1 MTTIEQAYSVYKN
14 NREKFKEPF
23 RVRIHRSLSWL
34 KKSDALDKDEL
45 DLKLISLWISFN
57 CLYGSIGGASD
68 RHGDRDGIRE
78 FLNHI
83 SRLDTENLMYSL
95 IWNVFSG
102 PVRNLLDNVYTYQPF
117 WAYYNGDSSYSDWKE
132 RFEKSIK
139 SSKIAL
145 ANQDIQTILFV
156 IFDRIYTLRNQL
168 IHGGATCGSY
178 VNREQVKET
187 CAILSE
193 LIPVI
198 CMIMMKN
205 HDQTEFGTPYYQYIK
220 E

>member
-1 MTTIEQAYSVYKN
+1 T
-14 NREKFKEPF
+14 
-23 RVRIHRSLSWL
+23 
-34 KKSDALDKDEL
+34 
-45 DLKLISLWISFN
+45 
-57 CLYGSIGGASD
+57 SD
-68 RHGDRDGIRE
+68 RHGDREGIRE

-83 SRLDTENLMYSL
+83 SRLDTENSMYSL
-95 IWNVFSG
+95 IWDVFSG
-102 PVRNLLDNVYTYQPF
+102 PIRNLLDNIYTFQPF
-117 WAYYNGDSSYSDWKE
+117 WAYYNGDSNFSDWEE
-132 RFEKSIK
+132 RFDKSIK
-139 SSKIAL
+139 SSKNAL

-187 CAILSE
+187 CTILSE

-198 CMIMMKN
+198 CTIMMKN

-220 E
+220 EQN